1 MGGGCASCACARAF
15 SRSGGLRRARLTR
28 VRPPAQTAAQ
38 NSYEERKKSGFKPV
52 ATSDKDTLAS
62 IQADIDKKRR
72 FREDAGE
79 LGAVGYTYTK
89 YTARERMEMEAAQ
102 AAAAADDPKRSR
114 YARPEDFLD
123 GP

>member
-1 MGGGCASCACARAF
+1 M
-15 SRSGGLRRARLTR
+15 
-28 VRPPAQTAAQ
+28 RPPTQTAAQ

-52 ATSDKDTLAS
+52 ATSDKDTLAA